1 MWALGYLIYSGVTA
15 RGDWAELVRGLAPPW
30 LWRPAL
36 VVLGVALTRSALGIL
51 ARHLDGPGGESGAD
65 AARRAWRRVATAY
78 LAAGIIACLAAW
90 PDPRGPF
97 QIVESAVPETFL
109 GNLPLLLIPLF
120 AGRAARRMQP
130 AAAPDAVIARSAGW
144 IVAAVSAG
152 LILAGILGPGVEI
165 G

>member
-1 MWALGYLIYSGVTA
+1 
-15 RGDWAELVRGLAPPW
+15 VRGLAPPW

-36 VVLGVALTRSALGIL
+36 VVLGLALVRRALGAL
-51 ARHLDGPGGESGAD
+51 ARRFDSPGRESGAE
-65 AARRAWRRVATAY
+65 ASRRAWRLVTTAY
-78 LAAGIIACLAAW
+78 LAAGVIACLAAW

-109 GNLPLLLIPLF
+109 GNLPLLLIPLL
-120 AGRAARRMQP
+120 AGRAARRKQP

-144 IVAAVSAG
+144 IVAAVIAG